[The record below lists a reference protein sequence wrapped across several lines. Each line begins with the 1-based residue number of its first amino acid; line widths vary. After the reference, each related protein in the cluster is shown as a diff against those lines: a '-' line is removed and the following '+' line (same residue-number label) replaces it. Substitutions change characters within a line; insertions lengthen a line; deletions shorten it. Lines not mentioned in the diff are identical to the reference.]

1 MEEHAAIRNPE
12 GNPDLAHEKHTPV
25 HTPMT
30 KDAGIVLAVSRL
42 TVQEENVAPA
52 GPETK

>member
-1 MEEHAAIRNPE
+1 MEERAVIRNRE
-12 GNPDLAHEKHTPV
+12 EDPDLAHEKHTPV

-30 KDAGIVLAVSRL
+30 KDAGTVLAVSHL

-52 GPETK
+52 GPETE